1 MRDSSRASAY
11 LHDEFFLE
19 LVENQ
24 RTLYK
29 NNIFNSADN
38 DIEIRER
45 NFIKLKVLDE
55 LIASI
60 QAVSDDKQIV
70 DKKWK
75 IF

>member
-38 DIEIRER
+38 DVEIRER

>member
-24 RTLYK
+24 RLLYK
-29 NNIFNSADN
+29 NNIFNSADE
-38 DIEIRER
+38 DVEVRER

-55 LIASI
+55 LMASI
-60 QAVSDDKQIV
+60 QAVADDKQIE

>member
-24 RTLYK
+24 RLLYK
-29 NNIFNSADN
+29 NNIFNSAD
-38 DIEIRER
+38 DDVEVRER

-55 LIASI
+55 LMASI
-60 QAVSDDKQIV
+60 QAVADDKQIE

>member
-19 LVENQ
+19 LVESQ
-24 RTLYK
+24 RNLYK
-29 NNIFNSADN
+29 SNIFNSADE
-38 DIEIRER
+38 DVEVRER

-55 LIASI
+55 LIATI
-60 QAVSDDKQIV
+60 QAVSDDKQIE

>member
-24 RTLYK
+24 RLLYK

-38 DIEIRER
+38 DVEVRER

-55 LIASI
+55 LMASI
-60 QAVSDDKQIV
+60 QAVADDKQIE
-70 DKKWK
+70 DKKWI

>member
-24 RTLYK
+24 RLLYK

-38 DIEIRER
+38 DVEIRER

-55 LIASI
+55 LMASI
-60 QAVSDDKQIV
+60 QAVADDKQIE

>member
-19 LVENQ
+19 LVESQ
-24 RTLYK
+24 RNLYK
-29 NNIFNSADN
+29 SNIFNSADE
-38 DIEIRER
+38 DVEVRER
-45 NFIKLKVLDE
+45 NFTKLNVLDE
-55 LIASI
+55 LIATI
-60 QAVSDDKQIV
+60 QAVADDKQIE

>member
-24 RTLYK
+24 RLLYK
-29 NNIFNSADN
+29 NNIFNSAD
-38 DIEIRER
+38 DDVEVRER

-55 LIASI
+55 LMASI
-60 QAVSDDKQIV
+60 HAVADDKQIE

>member
-19 LVENQ
+19 LVESQ
-24 RTLYK
+24 RNLYK
-29 NNIFNSADN
+29 SNIFNSADE
-38 DIEIRER
+38 DVEIRER

-55 LIASI
+55 LIATI
-60 QAVSDDKQIV
+60 QAVADDKQID

>member
-29 NNIFNSADN
+29 TNIFNSADN

>member
-11 LHDEFFLE
+11 LHNEFFLE
-19 LVENQ
+19 LVESQ
-24 RTLYK
+24 RNLYK
-29 NNIFNSADN
+29 SNIFNSADE
-38 DIEIRER
+38 DVEVRER

-55 LIASI
+55 LIATI
-60 QAVSDDKQIV
+60 QAVADDKQIE

>member
-24 RTLYK
+24 RELYK
-29 NNIFNSADN
+29 NNIFNSAD
-38 DIEIRER
+38 DDVEARER

-55 LIASI
+55 LMASI
-60 QAVSDDKQIV
+60 QAVADDKQIE

>member
-11 LHDEFFLE
+11 LNDEFFLE

-24 RTLYK
+24 RNLYK
-29 NNIFNSADN
+29 SNIFNSADE
-38 DIEIRER
+38 DVEIRER

-60 QAVSDDKQIV
+60 QAVADDKQIE

>member
-24 RTLYK
+24 RLLYK

-38 DIEIRER
+38 DVEVRER

-55 LIASI
+55 LMASI
-60 QAVSDDKQIV
+60 QAVADDKQIE

>member
-24 RTLYK
+24 RELYK

-38 DIEIRER
+38 DVEARER

-60 QAVSDDKQIV
+60 QAVADDKQIE

>member
-19 LVENQ
+19 LVESQ
-24 RTLYK
+24 RELYK

-38 DIEIRER
+38 DVEARER

-55 LIASI
+55 LMASI
-60 QAVSDDKQIV
+60 QAVADDKQIE

>member
-24 RTLYK
+24 RELYK

-38 DIEIRER
+38 DVEARER

-55 LIASI
+55 LMASI
-60 QAVSDDKQIV
+60 QAVADDKQIE